1 MYAALWGTAAYGR
14 RCGAAVYTGAWV
26 EAEAGVT
33 EVVARANASVGSLY
47 HHFSGGKAELYTA
60 LFDEFQDRQIQRSKR
75 ATQAA
80 RAAGVTDPMEL
91 LIAGARAYLEGCFE
105 ERELSALFLRGDGP
119 PGFEVY
125 MRERLGEWVRRNAAL
140 FDEDEGALAV
150 VITGAL
156 AAVAQH
162 VSLSEDVAAAR
173 RLADEALVIEH
184 SVGAGA
190 ARHHHDLGVGQVLE
204 GRVGLDAEHRVVG
217 AHDAGLMSEP
227 GHARAG

>member
-1 MYAALWGTAAYGR
+1 MSSDTDR
-14 RCGAAVYTGAWV
+14 PVTTRTSERGAATRGALLEAARQV
-26 EAEAGVT
+26 FVSSGFAEAGVT
-33 EVVARANASVGSLY
+33 EVVARAKASVGSLY

-60 LFDEFQDRQIQRSKR
+60 LFDEFQDRQIQRSKQ

-162 VSLSEDVAAAR
+162 VSLAEDVAAAR
-173 RLADEALVIEH
+173 RLADEALVIIRGIRRPSGEPPAE
-184 SVGAGA
+184 GPA
-190 ARHHHDLGVGQVLE
+190 A
-204 GRVGLDAEHRVVG
+204 AS
-217 AHDAGLMSEP
+217 A
-227 GHARAG
+227 

>member
-1 MYAALWGTAAYGR
+1 MSSDGPGRQATATAGR
-14 RCGAAVYTGAWV
+14 VSERGAATRGAILEAAKEVFV
-26 EAEAGVT
+26 ERGFAEAGVT

-173 RLADEALVIEH
+173 RLADEALVIIRGIRRPGRPADEPP
-184 SVGAGA
+184 ADPA
-190 ARHHHDLGVGQVLE
+190 ARP
-204 GRVGLDAEHRVVG
+204 A
-217 AHDAGLMSEP
+217 
-227 GHARAG
+227 